1 MNRFLK
7 FLVRNTPLLVLP
19 AILLAGLFVSIEKLA
34 KLPLCFFKSFFKF
47 DCPGCGLTR
56 AFLSLPRGEIA
67 RAIQFNAASP
77 VLYVMFWL
85 MLIFLL
91 YRRVKPS
98 FVEPFYF
105 GRLRVYLSQLVLVL
119 MTGHWAVKVWQY
131 FAAHSVSEY
140 LHSLISQG
148 NLLLLWI

>member
-1 MNRFLK
+1 M
-7 FLVRNTPLLVLP
+7 VCNTPILVLP
-19 AILLAGLFVSIEKLA
+19 VILLAGLFVSVEDIA
-34 KLPLCFFKSFFKF
+34 GFPLCFFKSFFKF

-56 AFLSLPRGEIA
+56 AFLSLPKGEIA
-67 RAIQFNAASP
+67 RAFQFNAASP

-85 MLIFLL
+85 MLILL
-91 YRRVKPS
+91 IYRRFKPD

-105 GRLRVYLSQLVLVL
+105 GRLRLYLSQLVLVL

-131 FAAHSVSEY
+131 FAVHSMSEY

-148 NLLLLWI
+148 NLLLLWM